1 MAEFDAVKNK
11 MELLIEK
18 QRSGPIGTI
27 DLWCDMAAN
36 VVRDPNQFNEMEQA
50 A

>member
-1 MAEFDAVKNK
+1 

-27 DLWCDMAAN
+27 NLWCDMAAN
-36 VVRDPNQFNEMEQA
+36 VVRDPNQFDEMELA